1 MSASAGVGGDGAAV
15 TCLRQ
20 AITAVLPG
28 DIAVAGGTI
37 EAAADAL
44 FPIEAAAIA
53 RAVDKRRREFTAGRT
68 YARRALALLG
78 CAPGPIPMGS
88 DRRAIWPPGFIGS
101 ISHSRHLC
109 AAIAAASSRY
119 IGLGLDVEDDTPID
133 DAALRDRICRPEE
146 KASDGVDRTKLLFVI
161 KEAVFKAYFPEGG
174 AFLDFSDV
182 SVTLDLARQSFSAA
196 LARPELPRLAGR
208 AAFAGGF
215 RCVENHVIVAV
226 AIAR

>member
-1 MSASAGVGGDGAAV
+1 M
-15 TCLRQ
+15 TCLQQ
-20 AITAVLPG
+20 AIAAVLPG
-28 DIAVAGGTI
+28 DVAVAGGTI
-37 EAAADAL
+37 EAAAEAL

-68 YARRALALLG
+68 YARQALALLG
-78 CAPGPIPMGS
+78 CPPGPIPMAS

-109 AAIAAASSRY
+109 AAIAAASNRY
-119 IGLGLDVEDDTPID
+119 IGLGLDVEDDTPIED
-133 DAALRDRICRPEE
+133 QALRDRICRPEE
-146 KASDGVDRTKLLFVI
+146 KASNGLDRSKLLFVI

-174 AFLDFSDV
+174 AFLDFDDV
-182 SVTLDLARQSFSAA
+182 SVTLDFARQSFTAV
-196 LARPELPRLAGR
+196 LIRPEIPRLAGR

-215 RCVENHVIVAV
+215 RCTEQHIIAAM